1 MCLFGKE
8 ETMANTLTVAD
19 ELFIKNLMSDI
30 TKVLCECEC
39 DCKDKECS
47 IFERLF
53 IANKIMH
60 DNVSEDVEEEET
72 PMIFDFNAFEGSSFC
87 IDWETLPER
96 INNGYEAKNK
106 FYDPSK
112 KKILSRF
119 YYWVYTYLW
128 GQSDDPTGEHFNG
141 DSWNL
146 LYNDSDTETS
156 TLSLGEYLLGENVEY
171 IMTNCI
177 DECCN

>member
-19 ELFIKNLMSDI
+19 ELFIKNLMCDI

-53 IANKIMH
+53 IANKTMY
-60 DNVSEDVEEEET
+60 DKVDDGNEST
-72 PMIFDFNAFEGSSFC
+72 PTIFDFNAFEGSPSC
-87 IDWETLPER
+87 LDWETLPER

-119 YYWVYTYLW
+119 YYWVHKYLW
-128 GQSDDPTGEHFNG
+128 GQSLNPDGEHYNA

-146 LYNDSDTETS
+146 SYNDSDTEETTS
-156 TLSLGEYLLGENVEY
+156 TLSLGEYLLGQNVEY

-177 DECCN
+177 DECCR

>member
-1 MCLFGKE
+1 
-8 ETMANTLTVAD
+8 MANTLTVAD

-53 IANKIMH
+53 IAGKIMY
-60 DNVSEDVEEEET
+60 DKVDDGQNPAT
-72 PMIFDFNAFEGSSFC
+72 KFDFNGFEYVNSC
-87 IDWETLPER
+87 IDWNTLSER

-119 YYWVYTYLW
+119 YYWIHKYLW
-128 GQSDDPTGEHFNG
+128 GQSEDSDGEHYNE

-146 LYNDSDTETS
+146 LYNDSDTETTTS

-177 DECCN
+177 DECCR

>member
-1 MCLFGKE
+1 
-8 ETMANTLTVAD
+8 MANTLTVAD
-19 ELFIKNLMSDI
+19 ELFIKNLMCDI

-53 IANKIMH
+53 IASKIMY
-60 DNVSEDVEEEET
+60 DKVDDGQT
-72 PMIFDFNAFEGSSFC
+72 TATKFDFNDFEDGNSC
-87 IDWETLPER
+87 IDWNTLSER

-119 YYWVYTYLW
+119 YYWVHKYLW
-128 GQSDDPTGEHFNG
+128 GQSEYLDVEHYNE

-146 LYNDSDTETS
+146 LYNDSDTETTTS

-171 IMTNCI
+171 VMTNCI
-177 DECCN
+177 DECCR

>member
-1 MCLFGKE
+1 
-8 ETMANTLTVAD
+8 MANTLTVAD
-19 ELFIKNLMSDI
+19 ELFIKNLMADI
-30 TKVLCECEC
+30 TKELCECEC

-53 IANKIMH
+53 IAQKVMYN
-60 DNVSEDVEEEET
+60 DVEDDLKSK
-72 PMIFDFNAFEGSSFC
+72 FDFNAFEDSPSC
-87 IDWETLPER
+87 LDWATLPER

-119 YYWVYTYLW
+119 YYWVHKYLW
-128 GQSDDPTGEHFNG
+128 GQSDDPDGEHYNE

-146 LYNDSDTETS
+146 LYNDSDTEPTTS

-177 DECCN
+177 DECCR